1 MKFKIGDRVILKN
14 LNDDFFGTG
23 TSLKKQD
30 HGIIVDYDESSAWP
44 YRVDMYFT
52 DGTEYKNAR
61 IHEMEIESVKK
72 KIFND
77 ELQKL

>member
-1 MKFKIGDRVILKN
+1 MKYKIGDRVILKN
-14 LNDDFFGTG
+14 LNDDFLGTG

-30 HGIIVDYDESSAWP
+30 YGIIVDYNERSAWP
-44 YRVDMYFT
+44 YRVDVYFT
-52 DGTEYKNAR
+52 DGTEYKKAR
-61 IHEMEIESVKK
+61 IHETELESAKK